1 MPNQNRSGDRYLDR
15 IERVRAHIR
24 DHLDEPLDL
33 DTLAEVACLSRFH
46 WTRIYQA
53 MTGESPVET
62 VRRLR
67 LERAARELANGD
79 SDLQRMAIRSGYA
92 SQSAFTRA
100 FANAYGQPPAAFR
113 SLGLHAQ
120 LTVAIKEQNA
130 MAFPIELRT
139 LATRPAVG
147 LEHRGP
153 YHDIGATF
161 ESLFTQLAKAKL
173 TDQVAGVFGRYV
185 DDPKLVA
192 PADLRSHACVF
203 LRHSISAP
211 EPLEAFEAG
220 GGLYAVLTYKGPYSA
235 MQPAYDW
242 LFGVWL
248 PKSGYVPREAPCL
261 EINLNTPDKTAPQE
275 LLTEICLPL
284 EE

>member
-1 MPNQNRSGDRYLDR
+1 MPDPKRQANPYLER

-24 DHLDEPLDL
+24 NHLDEPLDL
-33 DTLAEVACLSRFH
+33 DTLAEIACLSRFH
-46 WTRIYQA
+46 WSRIYQA

-67 LERAARELANGD
+67 LERAARELANGET
-79 SDLQRMAIRSGYA
+79 DLHRLAVRSGYA

-100 FANAYGQPPAAFR
+100 FAAAYGKPPAAFR
-113 SLGLHAQ
+113 SSGLHAE
-120 LTVAIKEQNA
+120 LNAAIKDQNA
-130 MAFPIELRT
+130 MAFSIELRT
-139 LATRPAVG
+139 ILPRPAVG

-153 YHDIGATF
+153 YHEIGATF
-161 ESLFTQLAKAKL
+161 GLLFAQLARSNL
-173 TDQVAGVFGRYV
+173 TDNIVGVFGRYV

-192 PADLRSHACVF
+192 AADLRSHACAF
-203 LRHSISAP
+203 LRQSIAP
-211 EPLEAFEAG
+211 PSPLETFEAG
-220 GGLYAVLTYKGPYSA
+220 GGLYAVLTYVGPYSA

-248 PKSGYVPREAPCL
+248 PKSGHVPRDAPCL
-261 EINLNTPDKTAPQE
+261 EINLNTPDTTPPPE

-284 EE
+284 EG

>member
-1 MPNQNRSGDRYLDR
+1 
-15 IERVRAHIR
+15 
-24 DHLDEPLDL
+24 
-33 DTLAEVACLSRFH
+33 
-46 WTRIYQA
+46 

-67 LERAARELANGD
+67 LERAARELTNGETG
-79 SDLQRMAIRSGYA
+79 LHRLAIRSGYA

-100 FANAYGQPPAAFR
+100 FATAYGKPPAAFR
-113 SLGLHAQ
+113 SSGLHAQ
-120 LTVAIKEQNA
+120 LAAAIKERNA

-139 LATRPAVG
+139 MASRPAAG
-147 LEHRGP
+147 LEHKGP
-153 YHDIGATF
+153 YHGIGATF
-161 ESLFTQLAKAKL
+161 DLLFMQLAKANL
-173 TDQVAGVFGRYV
+173 TGHVAGVFGRYV

-192 PADLRSHACVF
+192 PEDLRSHACVF
-203 LRHSISAP
+203 LRHPAAVA
-211 EPLEAFEAG
+211 EPLETFEAG
-220 GGLYAVLTYKGPYSA
+220 CGLHAVLTYQGPYSA

-248 PKSGYVPREAPCL
+248 PESGRIPRDAPCL
-261 EINLNTPDKTAPQE
+261 EINLNMPGRTAQQD

>member
-1 MPNQNRSGDRYLDR
+1 MPNHKQTSNQYLDR
-15 IERVRAHIR
+15 IERVRAYIR

-53 MTGESPVET
+53 MTGESPSET

-67 LERAARELANGD
+67 LERAARELANGEH
-79 SDLQRMAIRSGYA
+79 DLHRLAIRSGYA

-113 SLGLHAQ
+113 SSGLHAQ
-120 LTVAIKEQNA
+120 LTSAIKEQDA
-130 MAFPIELRT
+130 MAFPIELRK
-139 LATRPAVG
+139 LPIRPAVG

-161 ESLFTQLAKAKL
+161 GLLFTQLAKVKL
-173 TDQVAGVFGRYV
+173 TDQVAGCFGRYI
-185 DDPKLVA
+185 DDPKIVA
-192 PADLRSHACVF
+192 PADLRSHACAF
-203 LRHSISAP
+203 LRRPTNAP
-211 EPLEAFEAG
+211 APLETFDAG
-220 GGLYAVLTYKGPYSA
+220 GGLHAVLTYKGPYSA

-242 LFGVWL
+242 MFGVWL
-248 PKSGYVPREAPCL
+248 PTSGRVPRDAPCL
-261 EINLNTPDKTAPQE
+261 EINLNTPDKTPPQD

-284 EE
+284 ME